1 MSEKQDPKPA
11 RRTKE
16 AEKSEATEVAT
27 AAAAATIERIGE
39 LGAEVAANGPLTLGE
54 TAADSAVSDELTG
67 NGVAFGEMV
76 KSVGL
81 AVAAAQS
88 ALDKTLVD
96 TAKALS
102 DTKIETVAIFEQK
115 IKDDDG
121 TMEAGEVHL
130 QTLPLTNY
138 IMPTAYMWS
147 RVYLEA
153 DANVQE
159 FNSRTGFNIQQKS
172 FNAGTSFQASASPF
186 GLGGSVRGG
195 VSFGS
200 NSTGVDTSV
209 SSDLAAGKLHME
221 ATLEPRGDIE
231 VPKPFILQ
239 KGPRMQLNIGARES
253 LHQDNDPTKPVTGT
267 KVTLTVVLQKTDGS
281 PMEAG
286 KALSVNLSESTL
298 QYDMSPSGQTDS
310 NGKMTIT
317 IKREGAAFDPT
328 TAVGAVVRVS
338 FGLVTASAGIAL

>member
-11 RRTKE
+11 RKTRELEKTE
-16 AEKSEATEVAT
+16 AEIT
-27 AAAAATIERIGE
+27 AATAAATIEKV
-39 LGAEVAANGPLTLGE
+39 AEVGLQAGANGPLGVGE

-102 DTKIETVAIFEQK
+102 ETEIQTVAVYEQQ
-115 IKDDDG
+115 INDADG
-121 TMEAGEVHL
+121 TMQKGNVQL
-130 QTLPLTNY
+130 QKLPLTNFIPLTPY
-138 IMPTAYMWS
+138 AWT

-159 FNSRTGFNIQQKS
+159 FNSRTGFNIQQRS
-172 FNAGTSFQASASPF
+172 ASAGTSFSANAGLF
-186 GLGGSVRGG
+186 GLGGSAKGAA
-195 VSFGS
+195 SFGTS
-200 NSTGVDTSV
+200 STGVD
-209 SSDLAAGKLHME
+209 SSLSTDLAAGKLHME
-221 ATLEPRGDIE
+221 ATLEPRTDIE
-231 VPKPFILQ
+231 VPQPFIVQ
-239 KGPRMQLNIGARES
+239 KGPRMQLLVGARES
-253 LHQDNDPTKPVTGT
+253 LHEDNDATKPVTGT
-267 KVTLTVVLQKTDGS
+267 KVVLTAVLQKTDGS

-286 KALSVNLSESTL
+286 KPLSVNISDTTV
-298 QYDMSPSGQTDS
+298 QYDMTPSGQTDA

-317 IKREGAAFDPT
+317 VKREGAAFDPT
-328 TAVGAVVRVS
+328 TSLGAVVRVS